1 MQNHIQKNYR
11 KNNSTLNILF
21 EDSDIIV
28 CEKPHGTATQSRR
41 IGSPDMVNLIKR
53 HIYETSSDKS
63 EPYLAVI
70 HRLDQP
76 VRGILVFAKTPAAAK
91 DLNRQIQNGDF
102 GKYYLALTNG
112 IPSDTSGTLEN
123 YLYKNPQTNTASVC
137 DAKKK
142 GAKKARL
149 FYEIHNELRDF
160 FTDTSRSTPDT
171 INTNSEDIFF
181 SKNPVNTEDEHA
193 SDIQDIFSSSTS
205 VDNGQSTKTLLKSIW
220 TPDAFI
226 RSAASSLLS
235 DARSSAT
242 QNTIQ
247 TAVQKKDGR
256 HYVCVHINLILHI
269 LSHIK
274 KGFSFTSLILM
285 INPI

>member
-1 MQNHIQKNYR
+1 MKNR
-11 KNNSTLNILF
+11 
-21 EDSDIIV
+21 
-28 CEKPHGTATQSRR
+28 TAQQRRAAR

-91 DLNRQIQNGDF
+91 DLNRQLQNGDF

-181 SKNPVNTEDEHA
+181 SKNPVNTGDEHT

-220 TPDAFI
+220 TPDAFT

-247 TAVQKKDGR
+247 AAVQKKDGR
-256 HYVCVHINLILHI
+256 HYVCVHINLNLHI

-274 KGFSFTSLILM
+274 KCIFLY
-285 INPI
+285 

>member
-91 DLNRQIQNGDF
+91 DLNRQLQNGDF

-123 YLYKNPQTNTASVC
+123 YLYKNPQ
-137 DAKKK
+137 
-142 GAKKARL
+142 
-149 FYEIHNELRDF
+149 
-160 FTDTSRSTPDT
+160 
-171 INTNSEDIFF
+171 IFF
-181 SKNPVNTEDEHA
+181 M
-193 SDIQDIFSSSTS
+193 
-205 VDNGQSTKTLLKSIW
+205 
-220 TPDAFI
+220 
-226 RSAASSLLS
+226 
-235 DARSSAT
+235 
-242 QNTIQ
+242 
-247 TAVQKKDGR
+247 
-256 HYVCVHINLILHI
+256 
-269 LSHIK
+269 
-274 KGFSFTSLILM
+274 FSFLEMFICLVFYRGK
-285 INPI
+285 IIAR

>member
-91 DLNRQIQNGDF
+91 DLNRQLQNGDF

-181 SKNPVNTEDEHA
+181 SKNPVNTGDEHA

-205 VDNGQSTKTLLKSIW
+205 SSFLDRLFKTSFFTLNTMEGLAFSSKYSIILFFM
-220 TPDAFI
+220 PLPPPPHQI
-226 RSAASSLLS
+226 SLLNH
-235 DARSSAT
+235 RGPK
-242 QNTIQ
+242 
-247 TAVQKKDGR
+247 V
-256 HYVCVHINLILHI
+256 
-269 LSHIK
+269 
-274 KGFSFTSLILM
+274 
-285 INPI
+285 